1 MKRLSFLAGLAVAAA
16 APAFSAPQACV
27 NTRLGYEARP
37 VGTREVMVRNS
48 LGEHRAELRLT
59 TTCFAMNR
67 EDAVRI
73 DALSTCVETGD
84 RVFVSTF
91 GGGHQACRVTG
102 VGSYDRGRPWDSHS

>member
-1 MKRLSFLAGLAVAAA
+1 MMARRSLPVQTGRRVYSLRSRAGRESMKRLSFLAGLAVAAA
-16 APAFSAPQACV
+16 TPALSAASPQACV

-73 DALSTCVETGD
+73 D
-84 RVFVSTF
+84 
-91 GGGHQACRVTG
+91 
-102 VGSYDRGRPWDSHS
+102 